1 MLNQTVNKNEY
12 INQEDFNNEN
22 IPEFSNVTNPMLND
36 SNVYYQSDRRS
47 GGDNT
52 SSFPVMAPHGVPSPN
67 HGWNSQFASNQ
78 NTRTTYAWFIYR
90 FLMKIL
96 HFRDFGISMK
106 TECCGVVLFL
116 SLFPFFRTCVDERA
130 ILFYTYWGKNVIY
143 YFRIEKKTKKKT
155 VIFFES

>member
-1 MLNQTVNKNEY
+1 MIVNSRINEQMLNQTANKNEY

-78 NTRTTYAWFIYR
+78 NTRTTYA
-90 FLMKIL
+90 
-96 HFRDFGISMK
+96 
-106 TECCGVVLFL
+106 
-116 SLFPFFRTCVDERA
+116 
-130 ILFYTYWGKNVIY
+130 
-143 YFRIEKKTKKKT
+143 
-155 VIFFES
+155 